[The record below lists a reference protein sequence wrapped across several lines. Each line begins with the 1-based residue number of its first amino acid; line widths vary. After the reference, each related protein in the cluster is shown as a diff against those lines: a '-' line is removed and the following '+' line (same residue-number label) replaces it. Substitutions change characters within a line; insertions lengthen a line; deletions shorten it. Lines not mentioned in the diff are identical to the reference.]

1 MQKKEKKNRA
11 CVCISNTIR
20 SLCRLKCLCLLGAAN
35 PYFSRAPVGH
45 RLMVNWKFPYEF
57 SEKKKKI
64 KNKITASFRKTSS
77 ALSYNWPPKKG
88 LSKFHFENA
97 NWNRR
102 RLTQADI
109 KIMLFRRLF
118 SIFFRLFI
126 VLTRLGR
133 RMGPSPEPAPPKS
146 VGIVRGAKAFAT
158 RHPRQKCVALWTR
171 KYPIT
176 NPCMRC
182 RYVSLNIFT
191 TFQGLWMGFSCW
203 FTSVSFNKYYM
214 KLCWECVFDQIK

>member
-1 MQKKEKKNRA
+1 MPVRGGQPLFFESPRRPPANGQ
-11 CVCISNTIR
+11 
-20 SLCRLKCLCLLGAAN
+20 LKVSVRI
-35 PYFSRAPVGH
+35 FR
-45 RLMVNWKFPYEF
+45 
-57 SEKKKKI
+57 KKKKI

-146 VGIVRGAKAFAT
+146 VGIVRGAKAPAT
-158 RHPRQKCVALWTR
+158 RHPRQKCVALRTR